1 MEKLGT
7 TAGFKNSYSYDRL
20 IGLLVRMVM
29 QPERCIVLGGT
40 WRTPVA
46 EGLQSKTFISDQ
58 KEEGTF
64 NEASFERE
72 FESCWT
78 GTTEDAFFN
87 PEIYARNRVLNQPEY
102 EASGRSSKLATYTI
116 AVDVARFKGCDTVF
130 CVFKSTPQ
138 NSGVPIKSLVNI
150 YTMNDEHFE
159 DQAIFLKRLYFKYE
173 ANRIVIDGNGVGA
186 GLVDY
191 MVKPQIEA
199 SSGEVLPPFGVYN
212 DEKAEYVKYKTNDT
226 ILDALYI
233 IKANAQINSEAHVN
247 VKSQLASGRV
257 KLLIDPKLAQQKLL
271 AQKAGQNMTT
281 EQRAK
286 YLQPFVLTSILG
298 EEMANLRE
306 ETEGANINLKQVNK
320 RIRKDKFSALK
331 RKNSIFAI
339 ERIIAEHRGRLCS
352 LTWTNDDPVPSSY

>member
-1 MEKLGT
+1 
-7 TAGFKNSYSYDRL
+7 
-20 IGLLVRMVM
+20 
-29 QPERCIVLGGT
+29 
-40 WRTPVA
+40 
-46 EGLQSKTFISDQ
+46 
-58 KEEGTF
+58 
-64 NEASFERE
+64 
-72 FESCWT
+72 
-78 GTTEDAFFN
+78 
-87 PEIYARNRVLNQPEY
+87 
-102 EASGRSSKLATYTI
+102 
-116 AVDVARFKGCDTVF
+116 
-130 CVFKSTPQ
+130 
-138 NSGVPIKSLVNI
+138 
-150 YTMNDEHFE
+150 MNDEHFE
-159 DQAIFLKRLYFKYE
+159 DQAIFLKRLFFKYE

-191 MVKPQIEA
+191 MVKPQIETA
-199 SSGEVLPPFGVYN
+199 SGEVLPPFGVYN
-212 DEKAEYVKYKTNDT
+212 DDKAEYVKYKTNDT

-271 AQKAGQNMTT
+271 AQKTGQNMTT

-306 ETEGANINLKQVNK
+306 ETEGANVNLKQVNK

-339 ERIIAEHRGRLCS
+339 ERVITEHGEGFVR
-352 LTWTNDDPVPSSY
+352 